1 MAREILPGAGNKQ
14 VKTIVQR
21 NREDF
26 SFHFPA
32 RFLVR
37 KGTMI
42 MKFNTKSTA
51 AFGLLATFA
60 LSSIAP
66 AFAGPDNRQNTKNQ
80 WRNLATVGA
89 AIAGYGLLKHNQTA
103 TILGAAGAAYS
114 ANRYEKDRRSQS
126 QNNDYRGRY
135 HRTYGYDNNNNN
147 NDNNNGY
154 DYSNNGYNNNNG
166 YDNNG
171 NYDNNN
177 YNQNYSHSKHHGKG
191 WYKNHGNENHGNEH
205 HGNSN
210 HEGDN
215 DRD

>member
-1 MAREILPGAGNKQ
+1 M
-14 VKTIVQR
+14 T
-21 NREDF
+21 
-26 SFHFPA
+26 
-32 RFLVR
+32 
-37 KGTMI
+37 
-42 MKFNTKSTA
+42 MKFNTKSAA

-60 LSSIAP
+60 LTSIAP

-89 AIAGYGLLKHNQTA
+89 AIAGYGLLKHNQAA

-126 QNNDYRGRY
+126 QNNDYRSRY
-135 HRTYGYDNNNNN
+135 HRTYGWNNNNN
-147 NDNNNGY
+147 NNNNGY
-154 DYSNNGYNNNNG
+154 DYNNNGYNNSNG

-177 YNQNYSHSKHHGKG
+177 YDQNYSHNKHHGKG
-191 WYKNHGNENHGNEH
+191 WYKNHGNENHGN
-205 HGNSN
+205 NK

-215 DRD
+215 NRD

>member
-1 MAREILPGAGNKQ
+1 
-14 VKTIVQR
+14 
-21 NREDF
+21 
-26 SFHFPA
+26 
-32 RFLVR
+32 
-37 KGTMI
+37 MI

-66 AFAGPDNRQNTKNQ
+66 AFAGPDTRQNTKNQ

-89 AIAGYGLLKHNQTA
+89 AIAGYGLLQHNQAA

-135 HRTYGYDNNNNN
+135 HRTYGYNDNNNNN

>member
-1 MAREILPGAGNKQ
+1 M
-14 VKTIVQR
+14 T
-21 NREDF
+21 
-26 SFHFPA
+26 
-32 RFLVR
+32 
-37 KGTMI
+37 

-60 LSSIAP
+60 LTSIAP

-126 QNNDYRGRY
+126 QNNDYRSRY
-135 HRTYGYDNNNNN
+135 HRTYGWNNNNSN
-147 NDNNNGY
+147 NNNNGY
-154 DYSNNGYNNNNG
+154 DYNNSSNNNGYSNDGYSNNNG
-166 YDNNG
+166 YDNSG
-171 NYDNNN
+171 NYDSNN
-177 YNQNYSHSKHHGKG
+177 YNQNRSRNKHHGKG
-191 WYKNHGNENHGNEH
+191 WYKHHGNENQGN
-205 HGNSN
+205 NN

-215 DRD
+215 ERD

>member
-1 MAREILPGAGNKQ
+1 M
-14 VKTIVQR
+14 T
-21 NREDF
+21 
-26 SFHFPA
+26 
-32 RFLVR
+32 
-37 KGTMI
+37 

-60 LSSIAP
+60 LTSIAP

-89 AIAGYGLLKHNQTA
+89 AIAGYGLLKHNQAA

-126 QNNDYRGRY
+126 QNNDYRSRY
-135 HRTYGYDNNNNN
+135 HRTYGWNNNNNN
-147 NDNNNGY
+147 NDNNNNGY
-154 DYSNNGYNNNNG
+154 NYNNNGYNNNNG

-177 YNQNYSHSKHHGKG
+177 YDQNYSHNKHHGKG
-191 WYKNHGNENHGNEH
+191 WYKNHGNDNHGNENHGN
-205 HGNSN
+205 NK